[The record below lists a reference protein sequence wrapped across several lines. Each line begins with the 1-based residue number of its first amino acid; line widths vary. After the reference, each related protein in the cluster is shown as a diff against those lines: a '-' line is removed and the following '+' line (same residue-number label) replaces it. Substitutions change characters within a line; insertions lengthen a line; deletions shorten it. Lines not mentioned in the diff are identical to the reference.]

1 MTARQSGP
9 EATVVVNLLSLGRL
23 YLAPGEV
30 LSILLHRHLLV
41 LYLTVLFLL
50 VGLDFNGAEGVLG
63 VELRGTIYILSMGSA
78 IAVLAL
84 SLLAAQAVAARRG
97 RCVLHLSPVL
107 ILATISAVIVGEAMF
122 RLLTPPQNEGVT
134 RLALLFAF
142 HYMII
147 EFAAAIVCHQLVPL
161 ILSELRGLPISK
173 LFETDPALWQEEA
186 ATVED
191 VTDAVDGFLAVAGRS
206 YPFASLVH
214 LQADGNY
221 VHLRAHGQ
229 TELLPGPLADLVR
242 QLPQSLG
249 KQVHRSHWVAR
260 SALTG
265 WSADGREITL
275 YLATGATVPVAV
287 TRRRELRAWLTALGL
302 PRREGP

>member
-1 MTARQSGP
+1 MTARPPVP

-30 LSILLHRHLLV
+30 TAILLHRHLLV
-41 LYLTVLFLL
+41 LYLVVRFLL

-63 VELRGTIYILSMGSA
+63 IEFRGTVYVLSMGAA

-84 SLLAAQAVAARRG
+84 SLKAAQAVAERRG

-107 ILATISAVIVGEAMF
+107 ILATICAVIVGELMF
-122 RLLTPPQNEGVT
+122 RLLTPPQEESLT

-142 HYMII
+142 HYMIT
-147 EFAAAIVCHQLVPL
+147 EFAAAIVCHQLVPS
-161 ILSELRGLPISK
+161 ILSELRGLPITK
-173 LFETDPALWQEEA
+173 LFESDPALWKQEA
-186 ATVED
+186 ATADEE
-191 VTDAVDGFLAVAGRS
+191 TETLDGFLTVADRS
-206 YPFASLVH
+206 YPFPSLVH

-221 VHLRAHGQ
+221 VHLRAHGR
-229 TELLPGPLADLVR
+229 TELLPGPLSDLVR

-265 WSADGREITL
+265 WHADGREITL

-287 TRRRELRAWLTALGL
+287 TRRRELRDWLTALGL
-302 PRREGP
+302 PRREAP